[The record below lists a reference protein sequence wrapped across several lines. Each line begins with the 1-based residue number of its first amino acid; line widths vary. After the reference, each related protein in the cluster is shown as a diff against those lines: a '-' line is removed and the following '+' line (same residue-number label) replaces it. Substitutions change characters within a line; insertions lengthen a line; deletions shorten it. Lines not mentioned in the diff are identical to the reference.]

1 MADTFDENG
10 LTIDSLEDLTTG
22 LIGDMRII
30 YGNDINVNSDSPD
43 GQLINIFCQMAID
56 LRELLQKINASFD
69 PDQAEGKILD
79 QRVAINHITRK
90 GATYTY
96 TDIDIVIT
104 KAVTLQ
110 GLDDQLSEAEPDN
123 NPFTVKDDAGTKYY
137 LVESQAIT
145 VAGTYSYSFRSADI
159 GQVETTI
166 NTITIPDSIVAAVD
180 SVNNPDSATIVGVNE
195 ESDFLLKRRRQ
206 QSTAISATGYV
217 DSIEAALF
225 DISEVTYARVYENDT
240 DAVDEKGIAPNGIWC
255 IIEGGSDDDIAGA
268 IYSKRAAGT
277 PMKGVTE
284 TTVLRANGG
293 TEVMKYD
300 RPTNQD
306 LYIAFTCVLPD
317 GVYDEDNMKEL
328 IVANV
333 LFNVGQD
340 AVGSRITCYVQ
351 ELNEEYQITDMMVSD
366 DGSNWYQV
374 LSPTAA
380 NYKFVAS
387 VSRITIASS

>member
-137 LVESQAIT
+137 LVES
-145 VAGTYSYSFRSADI
+145 
-159 GQVETTI
+159 
-166 NTITIPDSIVAAVD
+166 
-180 SVNNPDSATIVGVNE
+180 
-195 ESDFLLKRRRQ
+195 
-206 QSTAISATGYV
+206 
-217 DSIEAALF
+217 
-225 DISEVTYARVYENDT
+225 
-240 DAVDEKGIAPNGIWC
+240 
-255 IIEGGSDDDIAGA
+255 
-268 IYSKRAAGT
+268 
-277 PMKGVTE
+277 
-284 TTVLRANGG
+284 
-293 TEVMKYD
+293 
-300 RPTNQD
+300 
-306 LYIAFTCVLPD
+306 
-317 GVYDEDNMKEL
+317 
-328 IVANV
+328 
-333 LFNVGQD
+333 
-340 AVGSRITCYVQ
+340 
-351 ELNEEYQITDMMVSD
+351 
-366 DGSNWYQV
+366 
-374 LSPTAA
+374 
-380 NYKFVAS
+380 
-387 VSRITIASS
+387 